1 MLLSSDLR
9 LQPRGLTEQPSKCP
23 RSPVLCSD
31 TSPHTPH
38 RPLQMHTVSRARSVS
53 SVSIGELR
61 RAAKK
66 KSPQNRS
73 IIQKMR
79 RERRGPE
86 RTGCPLDTAGRR
98 DGGCSITSRFH
109 VLHWHHRGPAPPEPG
124 HHPMR
129 QSEGSSNYRDSR

>member
-66 KSPQNRS
+66 KIPSKPQHHPEDAQREAGARAHRLPVRHCGETRRWLQHYVPFSRPALASSRS
-73 IIQKMR
+73 C
-79 RERRGPE
+79 PA
-86 RTGCPLDTAGRR
+86 RTGT
-98 DGGCSITSRFH
+98 
-109 VLHWHHRGPAPPEPG
+109 PPDA
-124 HHPMR
+124 
-129 QSEGSSNYRDSR
+129 SE